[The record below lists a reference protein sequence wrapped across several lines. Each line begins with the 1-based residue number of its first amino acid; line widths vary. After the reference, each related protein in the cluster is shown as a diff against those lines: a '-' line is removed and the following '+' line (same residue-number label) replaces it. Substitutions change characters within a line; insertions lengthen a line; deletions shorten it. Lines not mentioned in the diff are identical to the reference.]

1 MRGVLIYSLMAT
13 SMIVPVCRGQSLADQ
28 VSFKS
33 MSLGGIHL
41 YGVSVFSAY
50 STSAYPGGLGLVP
63 TAGAGSLGADVNYGA
78 SGSLGWQYHRQR
90 TNFSLLYS
98 GSYGGMVR
106 YSDTNAF
113 NHSLSVGID
122 RTLSPKWT
130 FSVSAFGS
138 LTPCGSLILAFRAK
152 FRF

>member
-1 MRGVLIYSLMAT
+1 MTMRGVLIYSLMAT

-41 YGVSVFSAY
+41 YGVSVFSGY

-78 SGSLGWQYHRQR
+78 SGSLGWKYHRQG
-90 TNFSLLYS
+90 TNFSLLPF
-98 GSYGGMVR
+98 GSSGGMVR
-106 YSDTNAF
+106 YSDANALTQ
-113 NHSLSVGID
+113 SIYVGID
-122 RTLSPKWT
+122 RLLSSKWP
-130 FSVSAFGS
+130 FSVASSGS
-138 LTPCGSLILAFRAK
+138 
-152 FRF
+152 